1 MTTEGTGMP
10 VTWRR
15 QFLLVRQWRAVPGWA
30 AAAIAAMLTL
40 RSAMTA
46 GTALVTGLLVGRV
59 LASGQHQPAG
69 VTAAVLWYTGV
80 LLLGQLLNLIEEP
93 LRYLTVRSIDGA
105 HRRAVSR
112 WAGAPDGVG
121 HLEDSANQDDLLL
134 AASDPDNWT
143 EGTVGQAAWAQAF
156 LLTRWAGGLSGL
168 AVVGRDDPLVCV
180 LLLAGLLVFRTGQRR
195 GFLGVIRTWARQMLH
210 RRRAD
215 YWTSLLTTPQPA
227 KEIRV
232 FGLDRWIGDRY
243 DEEARAHLDPCRQAK
258 MADMRL
264 QGLWFVVATGLL
276 TAAAYAV
283 GVQAL
288 DGVVPIGRLSRDL
301 TALILL
307 FPLFSLSDQM
317 VSLEGGL
324 PRLLAL
330 DRLRGAVR
338 APVPTTPTPT
348 PAAAPAAEAERG
360 ATPPLV
366 RFEQLSFSYPGSSRQ
381 VLDGM
386 DLEIRPG
393 EVLAVVGLN
402 GAGKSTL
409 IKVLAGLYPPD
420 AGRVTVDG
428 ADVRDIGVRAW
439 RRRLSVVFQ
448 DFIRFDLSAHD
459 NVALGDPDRATRAE
473 IAVAAEQAGV
483 RELVEALPDGWE
495 TPLSPGVR
503 GGVNLSGGQWQRVA
517 LARALLAVR
526 AGAQVLVLDEPT
538 AHLDVHTEFEVF
550 HQLIQA
556 ARGVSVV
563 LISHRL
569 STVREADRIVL
580 IEGGRVAESGSHQEL
595 IAADGEYARLFRLQ
609 AGQFGD
615 PTTPGPRRGLAADPD
630 GEEGGRDEGGT
641 RPVA

>member
-1 MTTEGTGMP
+1 MIAKGIGMP
-10 VTWRR
+10 VKWRQ
-15 QFLLVRQWRAVPGWA
+15 QFLLVGRWRAVPGWA
-30 AAAIAAMLTL
+30 AGAIGTVLVL
-40 RSAMTA
+40 RAAMTA
-46 GTALVTGLLVGRV
+46 GTALVTGALVGEV
-59 LASGQHQPAG
+59 LASGQHRPAD
-69 VTAAVLWYTGV
+69 VTATVLWYTGV
-80 LLLGQLLNLIEEP
+80 LLLGQVLNLVEEP
-93 LRYLTVRSIDGA
+93 LRYLTVRAIDGG

-112 WAGAPDGVG
+112 WAGAPDGVA
-121 HLEDSANQDDLLL
+121 HLEDPANQDDLLL

-143 EGTVGQAAWAQAF
+143 EGTVGQAVWAQAF

-168 AVVGRDDPLVCV
+168 AVVGPDDPLVCV
-180 LLLAGLLVFRTGQRR
+180 LVLAGLLVFRSGQRR
-195 GFLGVIRTWARQMLH
+195 GFLGVIRTWATQMTH

-232 FGLDRWIGDRY
+232 FGLRDWIGERY
-243 DEEARAHLDPCRQAK
+243 DEQARAHLDPFRRAK
-258 MADMRL
+258 MADMRR
-264 QGLWFVVATGLL
+264 QALWFAIALCVL

-283 GVQAL
+283 GVRAL
-288 DGVVPIGRLSRDL
+288 DGDVPIGRLSRDL

-307 FPLFSLSDQM
+307 FPLFALSDQM
-317 VSLEGGL
+317 VSLEGGM

-330 DRLRGAVR
+330 DRLGRV
-338 APVPTTPTPT
+338 
-348 PAAAPAAEAERG
+348 AAPGPGPRTTAAG
-360 ATPPLV
+360 AGTGDHAATALSDGMPPLV
-366 RFEQLSFSYPGSSRQ
+366 RFEQLSFSYPGSDRR

-409 IKVLAGLYPPD
+409 IKILAGLYPPD
-420 AGRVTVDG
+420 AGRVTVNG
-428 ADVRDIGVRAW
+428 ADLRDIGVRAW

-448 DFIRFDLSAHD
+448 DFIRFDLSARE
-459 NVALGDPDRATRAE
+459 NIALGDPDRATEQE
-473 IAVAAEQAGV
+473 IAVASEQAGV
-483 RELVEALPDGWE
+483 RDLIEGLPDGWE
-495 TPLSPGVR
+495 TPLSPGMR

-526 AGAQVLVLDEPT
+526 TGARVLVLDEPT

-609 AGQFGD
+609 AEQFGE
-615 PTTPGPRRGLAADPD
+615 PTAPGPRTSPETDDA
-630 GEEGGRDEGGT
+630 EEEV
-641 RPVA
+641 RP

>member
-1 MTTEGTGMP
+1 
-10 VTWRR
+10 
-15 QFLLVRQWRAVPGWA
+15 
-30 AAAIAAMLTL
+30 
-40 RSAMTA
+40 
-46 GTALVTGLLVGRV
+46 
-59 LASGQHQPAG
+59 
-69 VTAAVLWYTGV
+69 
-80 LLLGQLLNLIEEP
+80 
-93 LRYLTVRSIDGA
+93 
-105 HRRAVSR
+105 
-112 WAGAPDGVG
+112 
-121 HLEDSANQDDLLL
+121 
-134 AASDPDNWT
+134 
-143 EGTVGQAAWAQAF
+143 
-156 LLTRWAGGLSGL
+156 
-168 AVVGRDDPLVCV
+168 
-180 LLLAGLLVFRTGQRR
+180 
-195 GFLGVIRTWARQMLH
+195 
-210 RRRAD
+210 
-215 YWTSLLTTPQPA
+215 
-227 KEIRV
+227 
-232 FGLDRWIGDRY
+232 
-243 DEEARAHLDPCRQAK
+243 
-258 MADMRL
+258 
-264 QGLWFVVATGLL
+264 
-276 TAAAYAV
+276 
-283 GVQAL
+283 
-288 DGVVPIGRLSRDL
+288 
-301 TALILL
+301 
-307 FPLFSLSDQM
+307 
-317 VSLEGGL
+317 
-324 PRLLAL
+324 RLLAL

-338 APVPTTPTPT
+338 APVPTTPT

-580 IEGGRVAESGSHQEL
+580 IEGGRVAE
-595 IAADGEYARLFRLQ
+595 
-609 AGQFGD
+609 
-615 PTTPGPRRGLAADPD
+615 
-630 GEEGGRDEGGT
+630 
-641 RPVA
+641 